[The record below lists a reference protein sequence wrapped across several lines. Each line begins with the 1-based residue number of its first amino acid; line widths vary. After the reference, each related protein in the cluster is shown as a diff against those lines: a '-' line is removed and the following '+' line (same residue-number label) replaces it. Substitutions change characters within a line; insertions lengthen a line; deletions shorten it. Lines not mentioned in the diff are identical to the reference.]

1 MSDVFKLSK
10 LGLRIN
16 PFQAI
21 AMQSPLT
28 VFLPPLPFKRN
39 LDEYASTIVLRFHG
53 DYELASNFIE
63 KSLGH
68 QVDKSNGLIA
78 FNALLAATVAAQP
91 AWFASCGSFSFLLL
105 GTSSLLMMFILISLW
120 GISETYS
127 TAANDLAHSIKIIVL
142 RSWALN
148 IAVCLS
154 TIALI
159 IVFGFGFVGMMTA
172 N

>member
-1 MSDVFKLSK
+1 MSSRYYTFSD
-10 LGLRIN
+10 
-16 PFQAI
+16 
-21 AMQSPLT
+21 
-28 VFLPPLPFKRN
+28 FLPPPPSKRN
-39 LDEYASTIVLRFHG
+39 LDEYASKIVLRFHG
-53 DYELASNFIE
+53 DYELASSFVE

-91 AWFASCGSFSFLLL
+91 KWFLCYGSFSFFLL
-105 GTSSLLMMFILISLW
+105 GTSSLLMMSILISLW
-120 GISETYS
+120 GKSDIYS
-127 TAANDLAHSIKIIVL
+127 SAANDLAHSIKIVVL

-159 IVFGFGFVGMMTA
+159 IVFGLGCVGISTVR
-172 N
+172 